1 MTVLETNT
9 AVDVALAR
17 NTRPPVMEAAKAVDA
32 NDARARL
39 TDLGA
44 MLQAIVNRAK
54 RNGRAVLHPNDVQ
67 DIEAVFAVYDGR
79 LNP

>member
-1 MTVLETNT
+1 MTE
-9 AVDVALAR
+9 LA
-17 NTRPPVMEAAKAVDA
+17 TTLRPPVLDAAKSVDA
-32 NDARARL
+32 SDARARL

-67 DIEAVFAVYDGR
+67 DIEAIFAVYDGK

>member
-1 MTVLETNT
+1 MTALETNT
-9 AVDVALAR
+9 TADVALAR
-17 NTRPPVMEAAKAVDA
+17 NTRPPVMDAAKAVDA
-32 NDARARL
+32 SDARARL

-67 DIEAVFAVYDGR
+67 DIEALFAVYDGR